1 MKKALTAVLVGA
13 LLLIPTQSVSAH
25 SRQELNRR
33 HQHCRYASYGD
44 TWRHWTE
51 TEVRMT
57 LGCVL
62 DHNARI
68 SRSHAIYIADRES
81 SFYAYARN
89 TSSGACGVYQHM
101 PRYWPSRA
109 ATFGFAGASCFN
121 ARANIMVTIRMVK
134 QGGWGP
140 WGG

>member
-1 MKKALTAVLVGA
+1 MKKTLAAVLVGA
-13 LLLIPTQSVSAH
+13 LLLIPTTGSAH
-25 SRQELNRR
+25 TKKEMARR
-33 HQHCRYASYGD
+33 HVHCRYASYQD

-51 TEVRMT
+51 TETRMT
-57 LGCVL
+57 LSCMM
-62 DHNARI
+62 DHNPTV
-68 SRSHAIYIADRES
+68 SRSHAFYVADRES

-89 TSSGACGVYQHM
+89 TSSGACGIFQHM

-109 ATFGFAGASCFN
+109 ATFGFGGASCFN
-121 ARANIMVTIRMVK
+121 ARANIMVTIRMVR